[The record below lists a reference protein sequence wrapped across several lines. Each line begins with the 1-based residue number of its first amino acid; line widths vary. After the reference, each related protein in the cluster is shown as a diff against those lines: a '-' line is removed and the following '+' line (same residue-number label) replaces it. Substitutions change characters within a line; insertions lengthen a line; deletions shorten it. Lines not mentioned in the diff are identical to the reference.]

1 MRRIFLHIALVWPL
15 CAVAQE
21 PWIWSQYMFN
31 LYEANIAYA
40 GNPEAVYVSAHH
52 RVQWTGWEGAP
63 LMSNAIV
70 QAPFFDGKM
79 GCGLTVSTERVGAHR
94 ASVAEMAWAYK
105 LRMGASS
112 VLSFGLSG
120 GVVQQTFFPDELS
133 ARDEEQWFLQA
144 QQVSAVTPRAGAGV
158 FFNSKRFFV
167 GVDATNLNNP
177 AAKLYEG
184 FFGPA
189 LREFRFVSGL
199 AIPINKY
206 WVLRPSTMLRT
217 RPNGQVSADIS
228 LCVFWNEK
236 IWFGAGLRPGHG
248 YTGMLDWSV
257 SRRLRV
263 GFSADLTIARWSFMP
278 PSHEVFI
285 SYYFN
290 RGANRPPS
298 IRYF

>member
-1 MRRIFLHIALVWPL
+1 
-15 CAVAQE
+15 
-21 PWIWSQYMFN
+21 MFN

-52 RVQWTGWEGAP
+52 RVQWAGWEGAP

-70 QAPFFDGKM
+70 QAPFLNGKL
-79 GCGLTVSTERVGAHR
+79 GGGLTVSTERLGAHR
-94 ASVAEMAWAYK
+94 STLAETALAYK
-105 LRMGASS
+105 LKLGKNG
-112 VLSFGLSG
+112 VLAFGLSG
-120 GVVQQTFFPDELS
+120 GLLQQTFFADELI
-133 ARDEEQWFLQA
+133 ARDIEPWEI
-144 QQVSAVTPRAGAGV
+144 SALHIRSIAPRFGAGL
-158 FFNSKRFFV
+158 FFNTKRFFV

-184 FFGPA
+184 FVGPA

-199 AIPINKY
+199 AIPINKS
-206 WVLRPSTMLRT
+206 WVLRPSTMLRA
-217 RPNGQVSADIS
+217 RPNGRVSADFS
-228 LCVFWNEK
+228 MCVFWKEK
-236 IWFGAGLRPGHG
+236 IWLGAGVRPGHG
-248 YTGMLDWSV
+248 YTGMIDWSV

-263 GFSADLTIARWSFMP
+263 GFSADLTTARWSFMP
-278 PSHEVFI
+278 PSHEFFL